1 MKLKQGLNLIS
12 FLITAALLTAIG
24 ASYQLITAASENSS
38 SALYLLIIL
47 SVTAIAAALITL
59 RWLISRLVNPI
70 AELTHSVRSIA
81 GGYNSPINI
90 CGTNELQ
97 SIAADIN
104 TIVSAHREKI
114 SSLENAIDEKQKSV
128 REMAFLNELM
138 GFTTSET
145 KFDVIMKNLVDRTK
159 DLVKSEYCAAIIFE
173 PGSYLTR
180 FFVTSRDSQNP
191 PAISLSPEGF
201 FRKLLR
207 NQLPIMV
214 SAGHA
219 GTGSK
224 AAHSASC
231 SQQYLNLT
239 ELNLEVR
246 DLLAVPLIFSSE
258 LLGLLLTA
266 NKIDGTFEQDDEDKL
281 MNFAFQAFQI
291 IAMHDKIANLAI
303 TDGLTGLNNHRHFQ
317 ERLREEVE
325 MSRRYGRSLSLLIL
339 DIDHFKAFN
348 DAHGHQTGDKALKMI
363 AALIEEQVRR
373 TDFAARYGGE
383 EFSII
388 MPETVYSG
396 AKIFAERLRK
406 KIAGTPF
413 PRSDGEK
420 ALITVSIGF
429 ASIPENTKDRNELI
443 EMADRA
449 LYYAKEHGRNASYG
463 FTDTRSKHTKLKH

>member
-1 MKLKQGLNLIS
+1 MPS
-12 FLITAALLTAIG
+12 
-24 ASYQLITAASENSS
+24 
-38 SALYLLIIL
+38 
-47 SVTAIAAALITL
+47 IAAALITL
-59 RWLISRLVNPI
+59 RWLTSRLVNPI
-70 AELTHSVRSIA
+70 DKLTHSIRNIA
-81 GGYNSPINI
+81 EGHNSQINI
-90 CGTNELQ
+90 SGINELQ
-97 SIAADIN
+97 SIAADLN

-180 FFVTSRDSQNP
+180 FFVTSLDSQNP

>member
-1 MKLKQGLNLIS
+1 MKLKQRLNLIS
-12 FLITAALLTAIG
+12 FFITAALFTAIC
-24 ASYQLITAASENSS
+24 ASYQLITAASENSGP
-38 SALYLLIIL
+38 ALYLLIIL
-47 SVTAIAAALITL
+47 SVTALTTALITL
-59 RWLISRLVNPI
+59 RLLIRRLVNPVD
-70 AELTHSVRSIA
+70 ELTHSVRSIA
-81 GGYNSPINI
+81 GGHNSPINI
-90 CGTNELQ
+90 SGTNELQ
-97 SIAADIN
+97 SIVADIN
-104 TIVSAHREKI
+104 TIVSVHRGKI
-114 SSLENAIDEKQKSV
+114 SSLENAIEEKQKSM
-128 REMAFLNELM
+128 REMAILNELM

-145 KFDVIMKNLVDRTK
+145 KFEIIMKNLVDRTK

-191 PAISLSPEGF
+191 PAVSLSPEGF
-201 FRKLLR
+201 FKKLLR
-207 NQLPIMV
+207 NQSPLRVPSGHSNTV
-214 SAGHA
+214 SKTAD
-219 GTGSK
+219 SVC
-224 AAHSASC
+224 C
-231 SQQYLNLT
+231 SQQCLNLT

-317 ERLREEVE
+317 ERLMEEVE

-348 DAHGHQTGDKALKMI
+348 DAHGHQAGDTALKMI
-363 AALIEEQVRR
+363 ASLIEEQVRR

-413 PRSDGEK
+413 PCSDGEK

-429 ASIPENTKDRNELI
+429 SSIPENTKDKNELI

-463 FTDTRSKHTKLKH
+463 FADTRSKHTKLKH